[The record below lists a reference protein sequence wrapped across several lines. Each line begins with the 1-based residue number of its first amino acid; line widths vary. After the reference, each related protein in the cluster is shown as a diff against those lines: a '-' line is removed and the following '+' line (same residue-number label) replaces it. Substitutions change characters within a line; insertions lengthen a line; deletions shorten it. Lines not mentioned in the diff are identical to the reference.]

1 MIDIKTVTTQE
12 ELDEALAAGI
22 IDLLIDRP
30 DGATPLDIENKK
42 VRLWGNSRAILRGNA
57 SAILWGNASA
67 DLWDN
72 ARAILRG
79 NASAILWDNASAD
92 LRGNASADLWGNS
105 RADLWDNS
113 RADLWDNSSAIL
125 WDNARAILRGN
136 SRAILWDN
144 ARAILRGTSR
154 AALGAHARADLRGNS
169 SADLRGDSSAI
180 LWDNARADLRD
191 NSSAILKK
199 FNVVWK
205 KSVDATIT
213 GTGHVI
219 DMSAVDL
226 SNPDEWVEYVGA
238 NVDEDGQIHLYKAV
252 DDNLESAYSKDKFA
266 YTVGSIVEPEWWDDH
281 NVCGNGIHLCPSPQH
296 ARDHFPDATRFL
308 EVTCDAATF
317 IPIGTSK
324 IKTAQAY
331 VLREVDIC
339 GTPLREDK

>member
-42 VRLWGNSRAILRGNA
+42 VRLWGNSSAILRGN
-57 SAILWGNASA
+57 SSA

-72 ARAILRG
+72 ARADMWDNSR
-79 NASAILWDNASAD
+79 ATLWDNSSATLWGNSSAI
-92 LRGNASADLWGNS
+92 LRGNASADL
-105 RADLWDNS
+105 
-113 RADLWDNSSAIL
+113 
-125 WDNARAILRGN
+125 
-136 SRAILWDN
+136 
-144 ARAILRGTSR
+144 
-154 AALGAHARADLRGNS
+154 
-169 SADLRGDSSAI
+169 
-180 LWDNARADLRD
+180 
-191 NSSAILKK
+191 KK
-199 FNVVWK
+199 FTVAWK

-266 YTVGSIVEPEWWDDH
+266 YTVGSTIEPERWDDH

-317 IPIGTSK
+317 IPIDTSK

-339 GTPLREDK
+339 GTPLKEDK

>member
-1 MIDIKTVTTQE
+1 MTDITTVTTQE
-12 ELDEALAAGI
+12 ELDAALAAGI

-42 VRLWGNSRAILRGNA
+42 VRLWDNSSATLWGNSR
-57 SAILWGNASA
+57 A

-79 NASAILWDNASAD
+79 NSSATLA
-92 LRGNASADLWGNS
+92 
-105 RADLWDNS
+105 
-113 RADLWDNSSAIL
+113 DNSSAV
-125 WDNARAILRGN
+125 
-136 SRAILWDN
+136 
-144 ARAILRGTSR
+144 
-154 AALGAHARADLRGNS
+154 
-169 SADLRGDSSAI
+169 
-180 LWDNARADLRD
+180 
-191 NSSAILKK
+191 LKK
-199 FNVVWK
+199 FTVAWK

-226 SNPDEWVEYVGA
+226 SNPEDWTKYTGA
-238 NVDEDGQIHLYKAV
+238 NVDEEGQVHLYKAV

-266 YTVGSIVEPEWWDDH
+266 YTVGSTVQPETWSK
-281 NVCGNGIHLCPSPQH
+281 NNRCGNGIHLCPSPQH

-339 GTPLREDK
+339 GTPLKEDK

>member
-1 MIDIKTVTTQE
+1 MTDIKTVTTQE

-30 DGATPLDIENKK
+30 DGAIPLDIENKK
-42 VRLWGNSRAILRGNA
+42 VRLWGNSRAIL
-57 SAILWGNASA
+57 
-67 DLWDN
+67 
-72 ARAILRG
+72 
-79 NASAILWDNASAD
+79 
-92 LRGNASADLWGNS
+92 WGNS
-105 RADLWDNS
+105 SADLWDNS
-113 RADLWDNSSAIL
+113 RADL
-125 WDNARAILRGN
+125 
-136 SRAILWDN
+136 
-144 ARAILRGTSR
+144 
-154 AALGAHARADLRGNS
+154 
-169 SADLRGDSSAI
+169 
-180 LWDNARADLRD
+180 
-191 NSSAILKK
+191 KK
-199 FNVVWK
+199 FTVAWK

-238 NVDEDGQIHLYKAV
+238 NVDEEGQVHLYKAV

-266 YTVGSIVEPEWWDDH
+266 YTVGSIVEPEWWKDN

-317 IPIGTSK
+317 IPIDTTK

-339 GTPLREDK
+339 GTPLKEDK